1 MEKPPVLLIHGFGS
15 SFEHGW
21 KQTGWP
27 DLLSEAGREVIG
39 VDLLGHGGAQKPHD
53 PAAYA
58 DVEAL
63 VAAAIA
69 DRPQVDVVGFSA
81 GAAVALRLLSDT
93 PDRFRKAA
101 LMGIGDGILHPQTA
115 NPIADAVERG
125 ASPDDGESVVFQ
137 RLVEQR
143 GNDRAALV
151 AFLRRES
158 RPLMAADL
166 ARITCP
172 VLVVVGDRDFNH
184 PAGELASA
192 LPNSRL
198 VTLRGVDHFAT
209 PADYRAMDAVLTFL
223 AT

>member
-15 SFEHGW
+15 SYEHGW

-27 DLLSEAGREVIG
+27 DLLAEAGREVIG
-39 VDLLGHGGAQKPHD
+39 VDLLGHGGAEKPHD

-69 DRPQVDVVGFSA
+69 ERPLVDVVGFSA
-81 GAAVALRLLSDT
+81 GAAVALSLLSDS
-93 PDRFRKAA
+93 PERFRKVA
-101 LMGIGDGILHPQTA
+101 LMGIGDGILHPQRA

-125 ASPDDGESVVFQ
+125 ASPEDGELVVFQ

-151 AFLRRES
+151 AFLRRDS
-158 RPLMAADL
+158 RTPVAADL

-172 VLVVVGDRDFNH
+172 VLVVIGDRDFNH
-184 PAGELASA
+184 PADELASL
-192 LPNSRL
+192 LPNSHL

-209 PADYRAMDAVLTFL
+209 PADYRAMDAVLAFL

>member
-15 SFEHGW
+15 SFDHGW
-21 KQTGWP
+21 RKIGWP
-27 DLLSEAGREVIG
+27 DLLGEAGREVIG
-39 VDLLGHGGAQKPHD
+39 VDLLGHGGAEKPHD

-58 DVEAL
+58 EVEAR
-63 VAAAIA
+63 VTGAIA
-69 DRPQVDVVGFSA
+69 SQALVDVIGFSA
-81 GAAVALRLLSDT
+81 GAAIALRLMADT
-93 PDRFRKAA
+93 PGRFRKAA
-101 LMGIGDGILHPQTA
+101 VMGIGNDILHRRTG

-125 ASPDDGESVVFQ
+125 GAPEDGESVVFQ
-137 RLVEQR
+137 RLVEQP

-158 RPLMAADL
+158 RSLVATDL

-172 VLVVVGDRDFNH
+172 VLVVIGDRDFNH
-184 PAGELASA
+184 PADELASA

-209 PADYRAMDAVLTFL
+209 PSDFGAMDAVLTFL
-223 AT
+223 DT